1 MKNEQIHIDS
11 GFGITETLRIGKGD
25 VVSIVGAGGK
35 TTILYGIASELRH
48 HGMTVI
54 ATTTTNMQTPR
65 HTTTM
70 PPLVYAEEEQ
80 DWMATVRKR
89 VDQYGSATVV
99 GEQEREDKLRGL
111 RPEQI
116 GLLRDLAD
124 CVVLEADGARG
135 RSFKAPAAY
144 EPVIPDVTTLTIV
157 MVGLDVLGM
166 PLEDSIVHRLEQVV
180 VLTGA
185 TPGSPINEEVVAQA
199 LAMGYLDRVPEQ
211 SRCVFFLNKA
221 DDSRLKPA
229 EKLGRLLLSSG
240 ASEVVFGQ
248 AGFPSGIFYRMTRV
262 VDER

>member
-1 MKNEQIHIDS
+1 MRDEQIQIDS
-11 GFGITETLRIGKGD
+11 GFGLTDTLRISKGD

-35 TTILYGIASELRH
+35 TTILYGIVSELRH

-54 ATTTTNMQTPR
+54 TTTTTNMQTPR

-70 PPLVYAEEEQ
+70 PPLVYAEEEE

-99 GEQEREDKLRGL
+99 GVQEREDKLRGL

-116 GLLRDLAD
+116 GSLRGLAD
-124 CVVLEADGARG
+124 CVLLEADGARG
-135 RSFKAPAAY
+135 RSFKAPSSY

-166 PLEDSIVHRLEQVV
+166 PLEDSIVHRLEQVS

-185 TPGSPINEEVVAQA
+185 TPGSPISEEVVAQA
-199 LAMGYLDRVPEQ
+199 LTMGYLDRVPEQ

-229 EKLGRLLLSSG
+229 EKLGRLILSSG

-248 AGFPSGIFYRMTRV
+248 AGFPNEIFYRMTSV
-262 VDER
+262 S